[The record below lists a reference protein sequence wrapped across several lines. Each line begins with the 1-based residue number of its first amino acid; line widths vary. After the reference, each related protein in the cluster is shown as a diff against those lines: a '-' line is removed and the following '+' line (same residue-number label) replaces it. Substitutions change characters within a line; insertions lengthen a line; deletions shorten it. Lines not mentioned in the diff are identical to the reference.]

1 MESKIVVTP
10 LLKALLS
17 LFHLLLVL
25 HLIFICLIISSSVI
39 NSDKLFIKLLW
50 QETGQLSI
58 QDKNH
63 TQLVL

>member
-17 LFHLLLVL
+17 LFHFLLVL
-25 HLIFICLIISSSVI
+25 HLIFICLIISSSVK
-39 NSDKLFIKLLW
+39 NSDKLFIKLIW

-63 TQLVL
+63 TY